1 MCQIFKTPIARDTFF
16 TYLNK
21 MCLKNTQHGY
31 YLYNKNAFKKGMYN
45 ETIREFIEYISPF
58 YHISKRNKYL
68 EKTMTNI
75 TFATI
80 LRQICN
86 ANNIQFTTKIKYDKS
101 CYDIEYYIYYIEIEC
116 HETTINNTS
125 N

>member
-1 MCQIFKTPIARDTFF
+1 MCQIFKTPIARDIFF
-16 TYLNK
+16 TYLDK
-21 MCLKNTQHGY
+21 LCLKNTQHGY

-45 ETIREFIEYISPF
+45 ETIREFIEYISRF

-86 ANNIQFTTKIKYDKS
+86 ANSIRFTSKIKYDKS
-101 CYDIEYYIYYIEIEC
+101 CYDIEYYIYYIEI
-116 HETTINNTS
+116 ISNTD
-125 N
+125 